1 MPQRNL
7 LSIRHTVGAQ
17 KLLVRLNGRLLVA
30 GLPQSTFW
38 NEMSLEPTLTVS
50 VREKEAR
57 RGGVQQVNALWVVWD
72 GYRQSYAILVNK

>member
-1 MPQRNL
+1 ME
-7 LSIRHTVGAQ
+7 GY
-17 KLLVRLNGRLLVA
+17 LVA

-57 RGGVQQVNALWVVWD
+57 GDVQQVNALWIVWD
-72 GYRQSYAILVNK
+72 GFRQNYAILVNK